1 MDRVAT
7 SGPAGFIER
16 ASKGDLN
23 ASCSEMVFSIVLPG
37 EFFEPSSQTQLIPP
51 SFLKAERN
59 IRTLKPTPASPPYQ
73 GPFEVLSRTDKHFT
87 IKINDRTSTISID
100 PLKPAFLLNDT
111 DSTKEPFPVQ
121 KSNHPV
127 VLPPRLDQ
135 NVPIPVTT
143 RSESAETHYGLCAN
157 PTCSEPIG
165 YGIAVLK
172 YAPGEYNRIRL
183 VPNQEFLIYVKE
195 FGEKKNLI
203 GIWANGQIGYVPN
216 NVVKEM
222 QTYYRN
228 LVPATVEFV
237 YFQSSNLNHATS
249 QVHVSVSRQEVVHHT
264 SPDTY
269 TNTYSSE
276 QNYHSG
282 LQGSNYYSD
291 GSRAVENSQMYASP
305 HVHVINSHVEATV
318 TSQTSNIAQQAS
330 GWESSNAHYAAD
342 NAIPSY
348 SSNVQK
354 TTSQETTH
362 EQSYSQ
368 TAFENK
374 NQSPQ
379 LNKVLQ
385 TSFSSQI
392 QSNSPYSHNSH
403 SSEMY
408 ADNLGDGAQ
417 SYYAQSQYGA
427 AVSSQEVR
435 NQYSQD
441 PYVSSQYSQKFNKE
455 SEWYPPSSSYDTQY
469 MKPQEDI
476 SDTLL
481 ALKAQGYDE
490 REIKAYLSSETANVN
505 PSHSSQQG
513 IQYNYD
519 SHSSQSG
526 YSADEKTGSY
536 LTNLDS
542 SMSSDS
548 TTVKKGTDLYS
559 GTSMKEVHSKSQV
572 QEPLSSEE
580 VSSYRDNQ
588 QGTSVVKNAVD
599 EKTKVKSGS
608 LSEVIPESKEE
619 KATVTPKSDSNSIS
633 TKTESDTSSVLQEL
647 AQNSDAQEP
656 VAKTTTYNS
665 DSGYI
670 FSTSSEETILS
681 SKTVTGTEKTVIL
694 DSTVDTFSKDSYKE
708 STVLDETEKKL
719 RESPNSDTVGDVSI
733 NKDSINIVPNNTI
746 VENMA
751 AEITDG
757 TDVLA
762 DTIAFDVTKS
772 DYKTD
777 IFSLNNV
784 ENMFD
789 NIETINETD
798 IYDKEKMHD
807 FDKMLN
813 ISEISDSEN
822 SGYSNAYQIRNLKGE
837 QNSIN
842 NQNAETSDE
851 IDENATYSEFFLYQ
865 SIENSLGAIRSFIEI
880 LLPWIPEPL
889 YSIIMDLESKA
900 QLAFAEKNIYTFTAE
915 KNILEEKL
923 EKAEAEIELSKSTL
937 NSERKFYED
946 LKLEVVNLN
955 QELDK
960 ANLTLESKSEEIK
973 TFKKQE
979 KKFHEL
985 ITEKEKVHLE
995 LAEEKNQLINQL
1007 NSQDETLIQL
1017 NNQLQQNEKELK
1029 ELQEEKLQFL
1039 KTNEVYEEKLTQLQQ
1054 NCNQLL
1060 KEAEIWNLRL
1070 GELNSKL
1077 NEESQ
1082 AKLELE
1088 ECLKTKD
1095 DEIKG
1100 LTFLVES
1107 FKSYEELENTD
1118 EEEKSKKEKL
1128 QSFLNSATISI
1139 NLQNQEEENKML
1151 IQKLAE
1157 EKNKVLD
1164 MEVELLEAKSEVDK
1178 LKLSYNHAL
1187 QDKTEAQ
1194 TKLDVLTNYFKDKEI
1209 QLQKQ
1214 LGAQEVFREKRE
1226 KDADSAERR
1235 ICLIEQENASY
1246 KSQVASM
1253 KQEMEETERNLK
1265 SQIAVQEKKAHENWI
1280 AARAAER
1287 KLEDMKQEVTQLRQK
1302 LTLIEREQGNFM
1314 NSTRDDIIRP
1324 IPQRIT
1330 GINDETI
1337 NSQDI
1342 NNSIDEPHM
1351 YRMPPIPPMLLPDMP
1366 RDRPLPPLPPIPPP
1380 FEPPMF
1386 APPPF
1391 GHFPPRDPMFSSEFR
1406 VTPPEFVRGRAST
1419 PPRGRQS
1426 AITDGDVG
1434 PRQSSP
1440 IGSEMR
1446 ESRNSTPPH
1455 SLPDFHDIPPPP
1467 RPFFPHH
1474 RFPFRPPFRRE
1485 FAQGPRPDYQMENS
1499 SARGT
1504 QPSSAPQ
1511 ENWPPT
1517 NSRV

>member
-1 MDRVAT
+1 MTCKEIGMDV
-7 SGPAGFIER
+7 PFI
-16 ASKGDLN
+16 
-23 ASCSEMVFSIVLPG
+23 
-37 EFFEPSSQTQLIPP
+37 
-51 SFLKAERN
+51 SFLK
-59 IRTLKPTPASPPYQ
+59 IFYITQ
-73 GPFEVLSRTDKHFT
+73 VLFLT
-87 IKINDRTSTISID
+87 IEAT
-100 PLKPAFLLNDT
+100 
-111 DSTKEPFPVQ
+111 
-121 KSNHPV
+121 
-127 VLPPRLDQ
+127 
-135 NVPIPVTT
+135 
-143 RSESAETHYGLCAN
+143 ETYYGLCAN

-165 YGIAVLK
+165 FGIAVVK
-172 YAPGEYNRIRL
+172 YTPGEYGRVKL
-183 VPNQEFLIYVKE
+183 FPNQEFYIYVKE
-195 FGEKKNLI
+195 YGEKKNLI
-203 GIWANGQIGYVPN
+203 GIWADGQIGYVPN
-216 NVVKEM
+216 NVVKE
-222 QTYYRN
+222 TKTINRN

-237 YFQSSNLNHATS
+237 YFQSSNLNSATS

-282 LQGSNYYSD
+282 LQDSNYYSD

-305 HVHVINSHVEATV
+305 HVHVISSHVEATV
-318 TSQTSNIAQQAS
+318 TSQASNIAQQAS
-330 GWESSNAHYAAD
+330 GGWESSYAHHTAD
-342 NAIPSY
+342 NSVPSSY

-354 TTSQETTH
+354 TTSQETTY

-368 TAFENK
+368 TAFENT

-403 SSEMY
+403 SREVY
-408 ADNLGDGAQ
+408 ADNLGNGAQ

-427 AVSSQEVR
+427 AISSQEVR

-441 PYVSSQYSQKFNKE
+441 PYASSQYSQKFNQE
-455 SEWYPPSSSYDTQY
+455 SGWYPPSSSYDTQY
-469 MKPQEDI
+469 RKPQEDI

-481 ALKAQGYDE
+481 ALKARGFDE
-490 REIKAYLSSETANVN
+490 SEFKAYLSSETANVN
-505 PSHSSQQG
+505 PSHGSYHSEQKM
-513 IQYNYD
+513 QYNYYGND
-519 SHSSQSG
+519 GNYYGNDGNYYGNDGNYYGSHSSQSG
-526 YSADEKTGSY
+526 HSADEKTGSY

-572 QEPLSSEE
+572 QELLSSEK
-580 VSSYRDNQ
+580 VSSYQD
-588 QGTSVVKNAVD
+588 GTSVAENAAD
-599 EKTKVKSGS
+599 EKTKVKSGL

-633 TKTESDTSSVLQEL
+633 TKIESDTSSVLQEQ

-656 VAKTTTYNS
+656 VAKTTTYGS

-670 FSTSSEETILS
+670 LSSTSSKETILS
-681 SKTVTGTEKTVIL
+681 AKTVTGTENTVIL
-694 DSTVDTFSKDSYKE
+694 DSTVDSFSKDSYKE
-708 STVLDETEKKL
+708 STVLDETEKNL
-719 RESPNSDTVGDVSI
+719 RESPNSDTVGDISM
-733 NKDSINIVPNNTI
+733 NENSMDIVPNNTI

-751 AEITDG
+751 AEITDR
-757 TDVLA
+757 TDVSA

-777 IFSLNNV
+777 IFSFNNV

-798 IYDKEKMHD
+798 IYDKEQMHD
-807 FDKMLN
+807 LDKMLN
-813 ISEISDSEN
+813 ISEMSDTEN

-837 QNSIN
+837 QNTKN
-842 NQNAETSDE
+842 NQNAEASDE

-889 YSIIMDLESKA
+889 YTIIMDLESKGISPRVPVFTALSAIPCLFLIVAVVYIREKSKEKTLNA

-960 ANLTLESKSEEIK
+960 ANLTLESKSDEIEA
-973 TFKKQE
+973 FKKQE
-979 KKFHEL
+979 KEFHEL

-995 LAEEKNQLINQL
+995 LTEEKNQLINQL
-1007 NSQDETLIQL
+1007 NGQDETLIQL

-1070 GELNSKL
+1070 SELNSKL

-1095 DEIKG
+1095 DEIKA

-1118 EEEKSKKEKL
+1118 EDEEKSKKEKL
-1128 QSFLNSATISI
+1128 QSFLNSASISI
-1139 NLQNQEEENKML
+1139 SLQNQEEENEML
-1151 IQKLAE
+1151 MQKLAE

-1164 MEVELLEAKSEVDK
+1164 MEVELLEAKSEIDK

-1351 YRMPPIPPMLLPDMP
+1351 YRMPPIPPPMLLPDMP

-1504 QPSSAPQ
+1504 QPSSVPQ
-1511 ENWPPT
+1511 ENWPST

>member
-1 MDRVAT
+1 
-7 SGPAGFIER
+7 
-16 ASKGDLN
+16 
-23 ASCSEMVFSIVLPG
+23 
-37 EFFEPSSQTQLIPP
+37 
-51 SFLKAERN
+51 
-59 IRTLKPTPASPPYQ
+59 
-73 GPFEVLSRTDKHFT
+73 
-87 IKINDRTSTISID
+87 
-100 PLKPAFLLNDT
+100 
-111 DSTKEPFPVQ
+111 
-121 KSNHPV
+121 
-127 VLPPRLDQ
+127 
-135 NVPIPVTT
+135 
-143 RSESAETHYGLCAN
+143 
-157 PTCSEPIG
+157 
-165 YGIAVLK
+165 
-172 YAPGEYNRIRL
+172 
-183 VPNQEFLIYVKE
+183 
-195 FGEKKNLI
+195 
-203 GIWANGQIGYVPN
+203 
-216 NVVKEM
+216 
-222 QTYYRN
+222 
-228 LVPATVEFV
+228 
-237 YFQSSNLNHATS
+237 
-249 QVHVSVSRQEVVHHT
+249 
-264 SPDTY
+264 
-269 TNTYSSE
+269 
-276 QNYHSG
+276 
-282 LQGSNYYSD
+282 
-291 GSRAVENSQMYASP
+291 MYASP

-330 GWESSNAHYAAD
+330 GWESSYAHYAAD
-342 NAIPSY
+342 NAVPSSY

-354 TTSQETTH
+354 TTSQKTTH

-385 TSFSSQI
+385 TSFSSQM

-408 ADNLGDGAQ
+408 ADTLGNGAQ

-490 REIKAYLSSETANVN
+490 SEIKAYWSSETANVN
-505 PSHSSQQG
+505 PSHSSHHSQQG
-513 IQYNYD
+513 MQYNYD
-519 SHSSQSG
+519 PHSSQSG
-526 YSADEKTGSY
+526 YSADEKAGSY

-559 GTSMKEVHSKSQV
+559 GTSMKEVYSKSQV

-580 VSSYRDNQ
+580 VSSYQDNQ
-588 QGTSVVKNAVD
+588 LGTSVAKNAAD
-599 EKTKVKSGS
+599 EKTKVKRGS

-656 VAKTTTYNS
+656 VAKTTTYDS

-670 FSTSSEETILS
+670 LSSTSSEETILS

-694 DSTVDTFSKDSYKE
+694 DSTVGAFSKDSYKE

-733 NKDSINIVPNNTI
+733 NEDSINIIPNNTI

-784 ENMFD
+784 KNMFD

-798 IYDKEKMHD
+798 IYDKEKIHD
-807 FDKMLN
+807 LDKMLN

-865 SIENSLGAIRSFIEI
+865 SVENSLGAIRSFIEI

-889 YSIIMDLESKA
+889 YSIIMDLESKGISPRVPVFTALSAIPCLFLIVAVVYIKVGKIKRKELNA
-900 QLAFAEKNIYTFTAE
+900 QLAFAEKNIFFTAE

-923 EKAEAEIELSKSTL
+923 EKAEAEIELL
-937 NSERKFYED
+937 ELILRNERRFYED
-946 LKLEVVNLN
+946 LKLEGVNLN

-960 ANLTLESKSEEIK
+960 ANLTLESKSEEIE

-979 KKFHEL
+979 KEFHEL

-1029 ELQEEKLQFL
+1029 ELQEEKLQFI

-1070 GELNSKL
+1070 NELNSKL

-1082 AKLELE
+1082 AKLELV

-1095 DEIKG
+1095 DETKA
-1100 LTFLVES
+1100 LKFLVES

-1118 EEEKSKKEKL
+1118 EDEEKSKKEKL

-1235 ICLIEQENASY
+1235 ICLIEQENTSY

-1351 YRMPPIPPMLLPDMP
+1351 YRMPPPMLLPDMP
-1366 RDRPLPPLPPIPPP
+1366 RDRPLPPLPPIPP

-1406 VTPPEFVRGRAST
+1406 VTPPEFIRGRAST

-1426 AITDGDVG
+1426 TITDGDVG

-1504 QPSSAPQ
+1504 QPSSVPQ